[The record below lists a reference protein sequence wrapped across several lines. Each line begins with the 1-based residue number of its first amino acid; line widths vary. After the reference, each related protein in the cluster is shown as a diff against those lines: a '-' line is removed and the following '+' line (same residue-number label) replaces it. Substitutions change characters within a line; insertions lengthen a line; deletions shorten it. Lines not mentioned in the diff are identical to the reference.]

1 MPNRTDTRE
10 PRLTVERMVP
20 ALAGVMVTI
29 SVILVLTVS
38 PWWTV
43 LTLFVAANLL
53 LYSVAGWCP
62 ASLLMAKVGL
72 PRAACRA

>member
-1 MPNRTDTRE
+1 MTRATGTHE
-10 PRLTVERMVP
+10 PRLTVERTVP

-53 LYSVAGWCP
+53 LYSAVGWCP
-62 ASLLMAKVGL
+62 ASLLMAKAGL
-72 PRAACRA
+72 PRAAYPS

>member
-1 MPNRTDTRE
+1 MTHTADTHQ

-20 ALAGVMVTI
+20 ALAGVMVTV

-53 LYSVAGWCP
+53 LYSAVGWCP
-62 ASLLMAKVGL
+62 ASLLMAKAGL
-72 PRAACRA
+72 PRASCPR

>member
-1 MPNRTDTRE
+1 MTRATGTHE

-53 LYSVAGWCP
+53 LYSAVGWCP
-62 ASLLMAKVGL
+62 ASLLMSKAGL
-72 PRAACRA
+72 PRATYPR